1 MLVLRVLPRHPVR
14 LCRDSILL
22 DGPLMLPNTATHTF
36 FMLCYFLLTQA
47 GLLRMEVLLAKGLSL
62 RGVQPLQ

>member
-1 MLVLRVLPRHPVR
+1 MLVLTVLPRHPVR
-14 LCRDSILL
+14 LCRGSILL
-22 DGPLMLPNTATHTF
+22 DGPLLPNTATLTF